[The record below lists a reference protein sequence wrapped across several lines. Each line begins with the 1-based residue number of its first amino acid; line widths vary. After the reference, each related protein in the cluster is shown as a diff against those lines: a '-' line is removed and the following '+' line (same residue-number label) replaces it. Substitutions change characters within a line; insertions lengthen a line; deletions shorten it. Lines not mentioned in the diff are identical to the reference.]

1 MGPPMLG
8 FPIFGFL
15 IFMLP
20 IFMLPVFLLPM
31 LVNFVLPIFGFLM
44 LDFPIWVSNLYAS
57 NLCASNSWVSKF
69 CTSNAWASNLC
80 ASNIFSSNDWV
91 YNIYQPLCLQYLG
104 FQSLLFQ
111 TALPPIC
118 ELAISAHSPISAPIM
133 ATMSPFLQSMDDS
146 RKENYYLRSSWGATL
161 AATDA
166 LFVLPPPLVSMPT
179 ALVVVLVSFAV
190 E

>member
-31 LVNFVLPIFGFLM
+31 LVNFLLPIFGFLM

-69 CTSNAWASNLC
+69 CTYNSWASNICVSNAWFYKL
-80 ASNIFSSNDWV
+80 
-91 YNIYQPLCLQYLG
+91 YQPSCLQYLG
-104 FQSLLFQ
+104 FQHLLFQ
-111 TALPPIC
+111 TALPLIFV
-118 ELAISAHSPISAPIM
+118 LAISANYPISAPMM
-133 ATMSPFLQSMDDS
+133 ATISAFLHSMDDS
-146 RKENYYLRSSWGATL
+146 RKENYSLRSSWRETL
-161 AATDA
+161 SATDA
-166 LFVLPPPLVSMPT
+166 LFVIPLRLVSMPT
-179 ALVVVLVSFAV
+179 ALALVLVSFAV